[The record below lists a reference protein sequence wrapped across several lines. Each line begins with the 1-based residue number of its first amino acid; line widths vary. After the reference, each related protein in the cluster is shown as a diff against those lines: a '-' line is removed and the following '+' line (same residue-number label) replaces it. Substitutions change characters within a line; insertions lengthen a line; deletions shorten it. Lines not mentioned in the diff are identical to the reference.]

1 MTDTVIKMINE
12 PALELR
18 LIAKELGLR
27 GYYKLKR
34 LTLQFFIR
42 LTDPE
47 NGDTTFKN

>member
-1 MTDTVIKMINE
+1 MTDTVIKVINE

-34 LTLQFFIR
+34 LTL
-42 LTDPE
+42 
-47 NGDTTFKN
+47 